1 MKNVD
6 KLQKDNY
13 TKFKEDIFI
22 SNPNLKFK
30 KKIIINSNYSN
41 GFNDIFEIFKF
52 YLDSPNKNEYIIDII
67 NNENSKIFISLKAT
81 IIL

>member
-6 KLQKDNY
+6 KLQKDKH

-30 KKIIINSNYSN
+30 KKIIINSS
-41 GFNDIFEIFKF
+41 
-52 YLDSPNKNEYIIDII
+52 YI
-67 NNENSKIFISLKAT
+67 
-81 IIL
+81 